1 MRRVISLDILLTI
14 KMSNSTGV
22 QAALA
27 TLEDKAVGEVKI
39 SALRGGTFTLPKK
52 TFVSGASDNEYSQV
66 PSLSFLIVHQ
76 PSSRVGPRRILFDLG
91 LKRDTKAYTL
101 PIQNHI
107 RNRLPLQTLP
117 DVRQS
122 LIDGDLSCRDI
133 DEVILSHVH
142 WDHIGTPSDFPQAQF
157 LVGAGSLD
165 LLKNGL
171 NGHMSHSQF
180 QDDLFD
186 NLSVREFPPPTPSSG
201 GWQEAGGLHI
211 RGLTGDGSIYIVN
224 SPGHLTGHI
233 GLLVR
238 KGTRQWVL
246 LIGDACHDERLL
258 RGEASIA
265 EWADADGRVCC
276 IHMDKKLATET
287 LARFSLWKQASG
299 QCGLD
304 LQIIFAHDATW
315 AQNNPG
321 AFYPGTL

>member
-1 MRRVISLDILLTI
+1 MADVASVKT
-14 KMSNSTGV
+14 
-22 QAALA
+22 ALSA
-27 TLEDKAVGEVKI
+27 LEDKAFGVAKL

-52 TFVSGASDNEYSQV
+52 TFVSGESDNERCQV

-76 PSSRVGPRRILFDLG
+76 PSAVGPRHILFDLG
-91 LKRDTKAYTL
+91 LRRNTKEYSL
-101 PIQNHI
+101 PIQNHL

-122 LIDGDLSCRDI
+122 LLDAGLSCEDI
-133 DEVILSHVH
+133 DKVILSHVH

-165 LLKNGL
+165 VLRNGL

-180 QDDLFD
+180 QANLFD
-186 NLSVREFPPPTPSSG
+186 NLSVR
-201 GWQEAGGLHI
+201 
-211 RGLTGDGSIYIVN
+211 
-224 SPGHLTGHI
+224 HLTGHI

-238 KGTRQWVL
+238 KGIRKWVL

-258 RGEASIA
+258 RGDMSIA
-265 EWADADGRVCC
+265 EWTDADGRICC

-287 LARFSLWKQASG
+287 LAKFSLWKQVSG
-299 QCGLD
+299 QCGFD